1 MSAKDLKGLHEY
13 NLKPMFPLNRNQ
25 LINLYGF
32 YIMGTLVLKSLDL
45 LKFRPATH

>member
-1 MSAKDLKGLHEY
+1 M
-13 NLKPMFPLNRNQ
+13 NIKPMFLPNKNQ

-45 LKFRPATH
+45 LKFQQPIKVFSC